1 MNKVNKDLSKSV
13 FLNTD
18 NSTKATSGSA
28 GYKIIV
34 DKGDVKVVTLN
45 HPSKQAT
52 YSEIKEA
59 QLRNR

>member
-1 MNKVNKDLSKSV
+1 MNKDLSKSV

-18 NSTKATSGSA
+18 NSTRVVPADSV
-28 GYKIIV
+28 GYKAIV
-34 DKGDVKVVTLN
+34 DKGEVKIVTLN

-52 YSEIKEA
+52 YSEIKKA